1 MEINNRRTSGEDRG
15 LNRLRECER
24 NGSRG
29 HTMYGGGRSAVREG
43 RRYGES
49 SAGGK
54 DSPSLVKYV
63 CGNVT
68 VSPFT
73 F

>member
-29 HTMYGGGRSAVREG
+29 HTMYGEKDQQLER
-43 RRYGES
+43 
-49 SAGGK
+49 AGGTER
-54 DSPSLVKYV
+54 VV
-63 CGNVT
+63 QGART
-68 VSPFT
+68 VPD
-73 F
+73 